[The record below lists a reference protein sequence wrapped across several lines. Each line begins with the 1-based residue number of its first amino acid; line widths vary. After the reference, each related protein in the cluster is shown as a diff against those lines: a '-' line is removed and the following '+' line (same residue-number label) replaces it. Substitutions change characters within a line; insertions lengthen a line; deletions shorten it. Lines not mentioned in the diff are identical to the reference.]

1 MQAPPVARN
10 YFLKHGVAIDYK
22 LYTHFIKAT
31 SMAQVITSESQNYM
45 GNTKESASSL

>member
-22 LYTHFIKAT
+22 IIVYAFH
-31 SMAQVITSESQNYM
+31 Q
-45 GNTKESASSL
+45 GN

>member
-22 LYTHFIKAT
+22 LYAHFINAT
-31 SMAQVITSESQNYM
+31 SMAQVITSESENYI
-45 GNTKESASSL
+45 GNIKESASSL